1 MTVTEG
7 EKGPPRG
14 VKVAPTNRAAVRK
27 LTSALREHLGE
38 HGAVID
44 VARFIEHKLA
54 VEFDLVFVSRSR
66 AVMGEDEGRTFPD
79 ALRLELRD
87 DVYQALLKGDVRA
100 RFTAMHEV
108 GHFFLHPG
116 VPLRRMSGPAH
127 HQHFEDSEWQADC
140 FAAEI
145 LMPVHLMRQMGLR
158 TAAAASAAFGVS
170 LRAAIIRIATLKT
183 EGMLRM
189 T

>member
-1 MTVTEG
+1 MVTEG

-14 VKVAPTNRAAVRK
+14 VKVAPTSRAAVRK

-38 HGAVID
+38 DGAVID

-54 VEFDLVFVSRSR
+54 AEFDLVFVARSP

-87 DVYQALLKGDVRA
+87 DVYQALLQGDARA

-116 VPLRRMSGPAH
+116 VPLRRTSATANH
-127 HQHFEDSEWQADC
+127 EHFEDSEWQADC

-145 LMPVHLMRQMGLR
+145 LMPLQLVRRLGLR

-170 LRAAIIRIATLKT
+170 LRAAIIRMATLKI
-183 EGMLRM
+183 EGALRM